1 MENNCRS
8 GGRNAIKHMLEIRDA
23 VILKFNT
30 LSINFMIVIF
40 QILIIVAL
48 LQKLRVFVEN

>member
-1 MENNCRS
+1 MENNCRL
-8 GGRNAIKHMLEIRDA
+8 GRRNANKHVLEIRDA
-23 VILKFNT
+23 AILKFNT